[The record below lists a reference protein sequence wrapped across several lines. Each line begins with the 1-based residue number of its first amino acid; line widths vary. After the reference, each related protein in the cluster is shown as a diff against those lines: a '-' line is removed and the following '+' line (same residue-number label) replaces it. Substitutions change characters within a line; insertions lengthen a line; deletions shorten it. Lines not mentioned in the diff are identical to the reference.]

1 MALGDGGMIT
11 RTDEHEA
18 KLYGGLTK
26 AGEFVASDGSVR
38 QAGIDE
44 DTEQSNFKI

>member
-1 MALGDGGMIT
+1 MIT
-11 RTDEHEA
+11 RTEEHDA

-26 AGEFVASDGSVR
+26 AGEFVAADGTVK

-44 DTEQSNFKI
+44 NEDNSNFKI